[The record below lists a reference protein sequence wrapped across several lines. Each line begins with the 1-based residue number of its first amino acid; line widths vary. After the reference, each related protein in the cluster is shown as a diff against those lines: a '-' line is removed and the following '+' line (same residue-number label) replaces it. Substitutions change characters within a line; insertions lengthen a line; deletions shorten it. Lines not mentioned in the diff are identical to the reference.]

1 VILGVG
7 VDLVDV
13 ERMHEVLTRR
23 WAQRFIT
30 RVFSAEEIDA
40 CEASPNPAQCY
51 SARFAAKEALVKAFG
66 TGFSEGIVPGMIF
79 VRGGERNRPEI
90 HLKDKAL
97 QFAQSKKVSA
107 IHVSL
112 THTATSACAF
122 VVVET
127 G

>member
-1 VILGVG
+1 MILGVG

-13 ERMHEVLTRR
+13 ERMHAVLTRR

-30 RVFSAEEIDA
+30 RVFSAEEIDT
-40 CEASPNPAQCY
+40 CESSPNPAQCY
-51 SARFAAKEALVKAFG
+51 AARFAAKEALVKAFG
-66 TGFSEGIVPGMIF
+66 TGFSGGITPGMIF
-79 VRGGERNRPEI
+79 IRAGERNRPEI
-90 HLKDKAL
+90 NLKNKAL

-112 THTATSACAF
+112 THTPTSACAF

-127 G
+127 A

>member
-13 ERMHEVLTRR
+13 DRMHVVLTRK
-23 WAQRFIT
+23 WSQRFIA
-30 RVFSAEEIDA
+30 RVFSPEEIDA
-40 CEASPNPAQCY
+40 CKASPNPAQCY
-51 SARFAAKEALVKAFG
+51 AARFAAKEALAKAFG
-66 TGFSEGIVPGMIF
+66 TGFSGGITPGMIF
-79 VRGGERNRPEI
+79 IRAGERNRPEI
-90 HLKDKAL
+90 NLKGKAL

-112 THTATSACAF
+112 THTATSACAV